1 MRIEIGPRDVSN
13 GSVVVSRRDIPGKQG
28 KVFGISMEPSTLV
41 AYVKGKLEEVQS
53 SLLERAKSFR
63 DRYIDIQLYMC
74 LRVFLIFL
82 YFHNRISYAK
92 SLTCVLLF
100 FSFLSDCS
108 NTIHNICILVFW
120 SLTSSDCKM
129 FL

>member
-13 GSVVVSRRDIPGKQG
+13 GSVVVSRRDIPGKLG

-63 DRYIDIQLYMC
+63 DRYIDLKLHMC

-82 YFHNRISYAK
+82 FFIYGPQTIS
-92 SLTCVLLF
+92 F
-100 FSFLSDCS
+100 
-108 NTIHNICILVFW
+108 
-120 SLTSSDCKM
+120 
-129 FL
+129 